1 MTSEKKLD
9 VIKEAFNY
17 YHDRNSLTSEDE
29 KKLLNLVNELYEY
42 VSCAS
47 HSFKERGVLKTT
59 RERNAFNDGYSLGR
73 KSAQNKLYS

>member
-1 MTSEKKLD
+1 MKIEKKLD

-29 KKLLNLVNELYEY
+29 KELLKLVNELYASA
-42 VSCAS
+42 SCAS
-47 HSFKERGVLKTT
+47 QSFKERGLLKTT